1 MEEPRHGDQPTWTQ
15 HPKVASLRRRH
26 VALDLAVETAEGFQ
40 RHRTSQSSALLAHY
54 SFLSVFPL
62 LLVFVTLIGFV
73 LQNRPDLQE
82 DVVDSTLAN
91 IPIIG
96 PQLVT
101 DAAGLRG
108 SGWALVFGLVLAL
121 WAGLRAFVGIAYQ
134 VLSTQPLRWRSQVLP
149 GAVPVG
155 IVLAA
160 LHLVGTVVVG
170 RAIARAA
177 PVYGAFAT
185 VIALLTWLSLL
196 SIVLLAGAEL
206 NAAVERLRRLGR
218 V

>member
-1 MEEPRHGDQPTWTQ
+1 
-15 HPKVASLRRRH
+15 
-26 VALDLAVETAEGFQ
+26 
-40 RHRTSQSSALLAHY
+40 
-54 SFLSVFPL
+54 
-62 LLVFVTLIGFV
+62 
-73 LQNRPDLQE
+73 
-82 DVVDSTLAN
+82 
-91 IPIIG
+91 
-96 PQLVT
+96 
-101 DAAGLRG
+101 
-108 SGWALVFGLVLAL
+108 
-121 WAGLRAFVGIAYQ
+121 

-160 LHLVGTVVVG
+160 LRLVGTVVVG

-177 PVYGAFAT
+177 PVYGTFAA

-196 SIVLLAGAEL
+196 SIVLLAGAGL